1 MQEGGSD
8 LVTLLDE
15 TEQLRNDV
23 KTKDALLVQSEEQ
36 LDEVNLQKME
46 LEQKYTDTLQQLEE
60 QKEQIEAERNKAQK
74 DLRVKEAEL
83 RRLRANRADK
93 ETIENMEIEIMYLKK
108 KVEQQKSKERDLV
121 KQMVELQGQL
131 EANDISKLE
140 WIAKNLENELD
151 GVRPKF
157 EVERSKMMNN
167 IYKLLSYVKIPD
179 DLMVRLQEDWNN
191 Y

>member
-15 TEQLRNDV
+15 TEQLRNNV

-60 QKEQIEAERNKAQK
+60 QKEQIEAVRNKAQK

-121 KQMVELQGQL
+121 KQMVELQGEL

-179 DLMVRLQEDWNN
+179 DWMVRSQEDWNK

>member
-15 TEQLRNDV
+15 TEQLRKDV
-23 KTKDALLVQSEEQ
+23 KTKDAILVQNGEQ
-36 LDEVNLQKME
+36 LDEINLQKME

-60 QKEQIEAERNKAQK
+60 QKEKIEAVRNKTQK
-74 DLRVKEAEL
+74 DLREKEAEL
-83 RRLRANRADK
+83 RRLRANRVDK
-93 ETIENMEIEIMYLKK
+93 ETIENMEIDIMYLKK

-131 EANDISKLE
+131 EANDIRKLE
-140 WIAKNLENELD
+140 WIAKNLENEL

-157 EVERSKMMNN
+157 EAERSKMMNN

-179 DLMVRLQEDWNN
+179 DLMVCLQEDWNN

>member
-131 EANDISKLE
+131 ETNDISKLE

-179 DLMVRLQEDWNN
+179 DLMVCLQEDWNN

>member
-15 TEQLRNDV
+15 TEQLRKDV

-36 LDEVNLQKME
+36 LDEVNLQKTE
-46 LEQKYTDTLQQLEE
+46 LEEKYTDTLQQLEE
-60 QKEQIEAERNKAQK
+60 QKEQIEAVRNKAQK

-121 KQMVELQGQL
+121 KQMVELQGKL

-179 DLMVRLQEDWNN
+179 DLMVRSQEDWNK